1 MVASTSGNWWW
12 INLFCL
18 IVSVEVCVVDHQDIY
33 PPWHKIVFLLVPNL
47 QCSNISMHLEM
58 GHLTFASCSKNAMWI
73 QYFIS
78 RLEMCWLNYF
88 LSWGEIFH
96 NLNNYKFSATSWK
109 RSTCLCIIVWDIYL
123 IHVVL
128 LFQAKSCKIIYWCVY
143 QCRNL
148 VFIRHLLQVCH
159 SYTSVNCALVNFY
172 LHSITSR

>member
-1 MVASTSGNWWW
+1 MFQY
-12 INLFCL
+12 INAFGDGTPYIC
-18 IVSVEVCVVDHQDIY
+18 
-33 PPWHKIVFLLVPNL
+33 IVFQKCHVNPIFDITLGMV
-47 QCSNISMHLEM
+47 
-58 GHLTFASCSKNAMWI
+58 
-73 QYFIS
+73 
-78 RLEMCWLNYF
+78 EMCWLNYF

-159 SYTSVNCALVNFY
+159 SYTSVNCALVNFH
-172 LHSITSR
+172 LHSISSR